1 MPAPMPRLN
10 PPDDQLDALEPGE
23 AAVDPEPRREQQR
36 AEAERR
42 ARKHQQRDSGR
53 HDEDRS
59 RPGTFSRKM
68 H

>member
-1 MPAPMPRLN
+1 MTRLN
-10 PPDDQLDALEPGE
+10 PDDDLAARLEPDP

-42 ARKHQQRDSGR
+42 AAEHQEADTGR

-59 RPGTFSRKM
+59 RPSTFQRKM